1 MQKKFSFKNNRLAKT
16 IVFSG
21 TVLIIVAFIIM
32 RYEGFFAVV
41 SAIMNIFPS
50 DHNRMRDRFCT
61 QPSSEFFSRPLQ
73 TSFCNDK
80 KFIQKQ
86 KARQKDPFGIGK
98 TAFYCGVSDDIS
110 SYYRHISRYHLVYC
124 TADIKQYNS
133 VQRQFQRLR

>member
-32 RYEGFFAVV
+32 RGIFCGSFGYYEY
-41 SAIMNIFPS
+41 FPS